1 MSVPLNLNVSWKS
14 INKIERKLPWAV
26 YSGKPQ
32 DEILGFSESKKELHI
47 SQADL
52 FIRQKL
58 SSYDIRVTISLSWA
72 SNCH

>member
-52 FIRQKL
+52 
-58 SSYDIRVTISLSWA
+58 
-72 SNCH
+72 